1 MASTAA
7 LSYLTAAERIRTLR
21 EAATDGR
28 LPQRLQTE
36 KQVYYHAALAGYV
49 AAWDAYINNLVR
61 AFYIEIENPHNA
73 EFQAIY
79 SISRQATERALERFN
94 TPNAENT
101 RALLQQ
107 YTGYDPIGDWVWNRR
122 RMVGVQVRE
131 RLNEILRVRHSFA
144 HGFSV
149 PGYDWTQSPSGRVRL
164 TSKAIRDTEAFF
176 NNLVRVTDNGMKNY
190 IHLTYGVAVA
200 WY

>member
-7 LSYLTAAERIRTLR
+7 LNYFAAAVRVRTLR
-21 EAATDGR
+21 GAATDWR
-28 LPQRLQTE
+28 LPQRLPTE
-36 KQVYYHAALAGYV
+36 KQVFYHAALAGYV

-61 AFYIEIENPHNA
+61 SFYVEIENPRNA
-73 EFQAIY
+73 EFLAIY
-79 SISRQATERALERFN
+79 SISRQATERALMRFN

-107 YTGYDPIGDWVWNRR
+107 YTGYDPIGDWVWTRR
-122 RMVGVQVRE
+122 RMVGIQVRE

-149 PGYDWTQSPSGRVRL
+149 PGYTWTQSPTGRVRL
-164 TSKAIRDTEAFF
+164 TSEAIGDTEAFF
-176 NNLVRVTDNGMKNY
+176 NNLVRVTDTGMKKH
-190 IHLTYGVAVA
+190 ILAAYGVTVA
-200 WY
+200 W